1 MKAVV
6 IGSGNVA
13 THLCKALKS
22 AQINVVQVWS
32 QQLQNAEKLA
42 NEINA
47 EAINDLSQ
55 VNVDADFCIISV
67 KDDAVETIANQLQPF
82 KGIVVHTA
90 GAVSIDIFKPLFKHY
105 GVLYPLQT
113 FSKGKA
119 LDFKEVPLC
128 IEAGDEQTLKKIE
141 QLAQLLS
148 RNVYP
153 VDTEKRKILHLAAV
167 FACNF
172 TNHLYALSQDILAEH
187 QLPFDI
193 IKPLIVETAEK
204 VQHNLPRDVQ
214 TGPAIRHDE
223 QTLARHRAL
232 LANQPHLL
240 NIYQTLTES
249 IKKTN

>member
-6 IGSGNVA
+6 VGSGNVA
-13 THLCKALKS
+13 THLCMALKA

-32 QQLQNAEKLA
+32 QQLQNAENLA
-42 NEINA
+42 KEINA
-47 EAINDLSQ
+47 DAINDLSL
-55 VNVDADFCIISV
+55 VSTDADFCIISV
-67 KDDAVETIANQLQPF
+67 KDDAVENIANQLQHF
-82 KGIVVHTA
+82 KGIIMHTA
-90 GAVSIDIFKPLFKHY
+90 GAVSMDIFKPFFKHY

-128 IEAGDEQTLKKIE
+128 IEANDEQTLQKIE
-141 QLAQLLS
+141 QLAKLLS
-148 RNVYP
+148 KNVYR

-172 TNHLYALSQDILAEH
+172 TNHLYALSQDILAEY

-193 IKPLIVETAEK
+193 IKPLIIETAEK
-204 VQHNLPRDVQ
+204 IQHNLPRNVQ

-223 QTLARHRAL
+223 QTLAKHRAL

>member
-13 THLCKALKS
+13 THLCKALKA
-22 AQINVVQVWS
+22 AQVSVLQIWS
-32 QQLQNAEKLA
+32 HQLQNAEKLA
-42 NEINA
+42 IEINT

-55 VNVDADFCIISV
+55 VNADADFCIISV
-67 KDDAVETIANQLQPF
+67 KDDVVESIASKLQHF
-82 KGIVVHTA
+82 KGIILHTA
-90 GAVSIDIFKPLFKHY
+90 GAVSIAIFNPLFKHY
-105 GVLYPLQT
+105 GILYPLQT
-113 FSKGKA
+113 FSKSKA

-128 IEAGDEQTLKKIE
+128 IEGSDEQTLKKIE
-141 QLAQLLS
+141 QLAKLLS
-148 RNVYP
+148 NKIYR

-193 IKPLIVETAEK
+193 IKPLITETAEK